1 MLKPLEYAYFGVA
14 LVNLFAI
21 TVLGNNPLAPE
32 NHTALVLQFISKP
45 LLMIILML
53 FYAKSIVRQPTSFHK
68 MMIAAFFFSWIG
80 DVALMFVHVN
90 ENFFLVG
97 LVGFLITHILYTI
110 VFSKV
115 NHPEI
120 SPIIPKKIWVAVP
133 LVIYMVAL
141 LSMLVPAINGN
152 ALTKPFLMPVLV
164 YSTAIAVMV
173 LFGINRFRRVNDS
186 SFAMVFAG
194 ALLFM
199 FSDSLIAINKFM
211 QPLPAAGFFIMVLYI
226 SGQWLIAKGTLKQ
239 HPHREQEGNY

>member
-1 MLKPLEYAYFGVA
+1 MLKPLEYAYFA
-14 LVNLFAI
+14 TAIVNLMA
-21 TVLGNNPLAPE
+21 V
-32 NHTALVLQFISKP
+32 TALGSNAASPDNQTWQMLHYISKP
-45 LLMIILML
+45 LLMIILIL
-53 FYAKSIVRQPTSFHK
+53 FYATSIVRKPNGFHK

-115 NHPEI
+115 NQPEVT
-120 SPIIPKKIWVAVP
+120 PILPKKFWVAVP

-141 LSMLVPAINGN
+141 LSMLVPAITSVDK
-152 ALTKPFLMPVLV
+152 TKPFLIPVLV
-164 YSTAIAVMV
+164 YSTAIAIMV
-173 LFGINRFRRVNDS
+173 LFSINRFRRVGDS
-186 SFAMVFAG
+186 SFALVFGG

-211 QPLPAAGFFIMVLYI
+211 TPLPLAGFFIMVLYI
-226 SGQWLIAKGTLKQ
+226 TGQWLIAKGALKQ
-239 HPHREQEGNY
+239 HPPREQEAH